1 MSQKRYLQIKN
12 LDEYQHYKDRNPIWI
27 KLHCAILDNY
37 EFSHLP
43 DETKFQAIGLMILA
57 ARLSNKLPDDE
68 RWLRQKINANTE
80 INLKLLLE
88 IGFLEVVKNSRNR
101 NKNDLSEPLEI
112 DKDSFND
119 CKSKKTKDESASTEQ
134 DRTEEK
140 RKEENRK
147 EHNTTEHTPGECA
160 DAQNAAVVCVS
171 SENFSKTES
180 ANQFENN
187 LLKGNF
193 KGNLSGV
200 EKRSQFSLEECLKY
214 VEVCLSKGEDVKNA
228 KGLANHLFKTGEA
241 DAFIRHALYPEKQ
254 TEIDRQ
260 IYGEPR
266 RFSDAPCSICFG
278 AKMADADGK
287 GYRKC
292 EHCRNE
298 RGKSTGLEPI

>member
-1 MSQKRYLQIKN
+1 MKTEKAETECYLFAPMMEKFFKDKRKN
-12 LDEYQHYKDRNPIWI
+12 DTLVWI
-27 KLHCAILDNY
+27 PVQCSLLFSE
-37 EFSHLP
+37 EFQNIAPVNRCIFVSFMLLCGMRGSFEIP
-43 DETKFQAIGLMILA
+43 F
-57 ARLSNKLPDDE
+57 
-68 RWLRQKINANTE
+68 KINYLANTLG
-80 INLKLLLE
+80 INKRAISKGIEELIGANLLHKRE
-88 IGFLEVVKNSRNR
+88 R
-101 NKNDLSEPLEI
+101 
-112 DKDSFND
+112 
-119 CKSKKTKDESASTEQ
+119 KK
-134 DRTEEK
+134 EEK
-140 RKEENRK
+140 EKTAQHRQ
-147 EHNTTEHTPGECA
+147 TETHGECA
-160 DAQNAAVVCVS
+160 DAENAAVVCVS

-180 ANQFENN
+180 ENQFENN

-193 KGNLSGV
+193 KGNSSDAA
-200 EKRSQFSLEECLKY
+200 KRSQFSLEECLKY
-214 VEVCLSKGEDVKNA
+214 VEVCLSKGEAVKNA

-298 RGKSTGLEPI
+298 RGKPTGLEPI